1 MADACERGGV
11 RPTIG
16 NAAVGIKKALDGGDH
31 AFAFVTTDRGEHII
45 GGNVE
50 LVLHCVHAVKHA
62 RLVLRSVHDDASE
75 IRFLISLPTK

>member
-1 MADACERGGV
+1 MADACERSCV

-16 NAAVGIKKALDGGDH
+16 NTAVGIKKALDGGDH

-62 RLVLRSVHDDASE
+62 RLVLRSVHDDARK
-75 IRFLISLPTK
+75 IRFLVSLPTK

>member
-16 NAAVGIKKALDGGDH
+16 NAAVGVKKALDGSDH
-31 AFAFVTTDRGEHII
+31 AFVFVTTDRGEHII

-50 LVLHCVHAVKHA
+50 LVLHCVRAVKHA

-75 IRFLISLPTK
+75 IRFLVSLPTK